1 MPRRPSPAVAAMPAE
16 ASAAALKRA
25 GARPV
30 SWKPSQEQIV
40 LLITLLLLVAFSAT
54 LPGFSSVANLL
65 NLVRSISILGTLSLG
80 MGLIVISRGIDL
92 SEVAIMAGSW
102 SVALIEM
109 QNGMPILGGVLVALA
124 IAAVI
129 GVVNGV
135 MVAFVEA
142 PALFVTLAAGFVIYG
157 LAFWFA
163 PAWVV
168 YAPKDAPGL
177 TFLGAGHV
185 FGVPMPIIVFLLAAI
200 AMHLFLS
207 RTSTG
212 RFIYSQGDNPEAARM
227 AGIALRP
234 LIVLEYVIV
243 ALVAWLAGLVWIG
256 TTGSM
261 QMAITQGTMVFDVI
275 LVVVLGGISLV
286 GGRGGVF
293 SVVVG
298 CALIG
303 TLLNAF
309 TIMDVN
315 SEVQNI
321 IRGVVLLAAI
331 ILDNWLHPRDE
342 ETARQGD

>member
-1 MPRRPSPAVAAMPAE
+1 MALD
-16 ASAAALKRA
+16 ASAGDEHKSARGVLTQLLK
-25 GARPV
+25 
-30 SWKPSQEQIV
+30 KPSQEQIV
-40 LLITLLLLVAFSAT
+40 LLLVLALLIVFSFS
-54 LPGFSSVANLL
+54 LPGFSTVTNLL
-65 NLVRSISILGTLSLG
+65 NLVRSISILGILGLG

-92 SEVAIMAGSW
+92 SMISIMAAAW
-102 SVALIEM
+102 SIPLTQIEAGLSLGAAILLSIFIAVLI
-109 QNGMPILGGVLVALA
+109 GA
-124 IAAVI
+124 
-129 GVVNGV
+129 VNGLII
-135 MVAFVEA
+135 AFVEA
-142 PALFVTLAAGFVIYG
+142 PPLFVTLAASFVIYG
-157 LAFWFA
+157 LAFWIA

-168 YAPKDAPGL
+168 YAPKNAPALLYPGQGL
-177 TFLGAGHV
+177 LLDI
-185 FGVPMPIIVFLLAAI
+185 PMPIIVFLIAAG

-207 RTSTG
+207 KTSIG
-212 RFIYSQGDNPEAARM
+212 RFVYAQGDNPEAARL
-227 AGIALRP
+227 AGISLRP

-243 ALVAWLAGLVWIG
+243 ASLAWLAGLVWIG

-261 QMAITQGTMVFDVI
+261 QMSITQGTMVFDVI
-275 LVVVLGGISLV
+275 LVVVLGGISLI
-286 GGRGGVF
+286 GGRGSVL

-331 ILDNWLHPRDE
+331 LLDNWLHPRDE